1 MSQAVQKAY
10 KIRAYLTPEQR
21 RAFAQA
27 EGATRYVRRRVLGEM
42 DAHYKA
48 TGTRKS
54 LLEMGREVT
63 RWKQAEETL
72 WLKDIPS

>member
-1 MSQAVQKAY
+1 MLHPVQKAF

-27 EGATRYVRRRVLGEM
+27 EGATRYVRRRVLTEM
-42 DAHYKA
+42 DGHFKA

-54 LLEMGREVT
+54 LLDMGVT
-63 RWKQAEETL
+63 SRSDRGL
-72 WLKDIPS
+72 MSRPI